1 MRHLRLGAGTAVDAV
16 AGDRASGHGLA
27 GDHHSRDR
35 RDIGRVEVVR
45 CIEEDSPADYTEGA
59 VHNLAVADRIRVAD
73 AVIKS

>member
-27 GDHHSRDR
+27 GDHHIRDR
-35 RDIGRVEVVR
+35 RDIGHVEVAH
-45 CIEEDSPADYTEGA
+45 CIEEDSPADYTGA
-59 VHNLAVADRIRVAD
+59 LHSLAVADRILVAG